1 MEQMSLMEKKE
12 IIAKS
17 FGFVQDSYYTATE
30 KMYQKNLESTI
41 RRF

>member
-17 FGFVQDSYYTATE
+17 FGFVQDSYYTAIE
-30 KMYQKNLESTI
+30 KMYQKNLVCSI
-41 RRF
+41 MRI